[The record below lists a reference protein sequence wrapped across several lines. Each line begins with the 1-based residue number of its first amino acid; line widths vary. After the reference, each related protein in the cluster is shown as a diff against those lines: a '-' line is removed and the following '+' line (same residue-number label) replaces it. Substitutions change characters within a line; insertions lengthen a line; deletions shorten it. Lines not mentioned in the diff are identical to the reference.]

1 LVAFSRSLCHC
12 CHPGADVGHPGP
24 GVRNRPSVTS
34 LVWSHDQFATNYVAY
49 SRVQHPRTEIIDGL
63 KEMVMDAIDSFG
75 QRNNFGPER
84 IIFFRDGVS
93 EGEFDQVAKKEIAAI
108 KCL

>member
-1 LVAFSRSLCHC
+1 
-12 CHPGADVGHPGP
+12 
-24 GVRNRPSVTS
+24 
-34 LVWSHDQFATNYVAY
+34 
-49 SRVQHPRTEIIDGL
+49 
-63 KEMVMDAIDSFG
+63 MDAIDSFG